1 MAFEAPSKRPG
12 NGLKMRIS
20 DHAVLRYL
28 DRIGGFDIERLR
40 DEISRR
46 VAADWNES
54 SLYVPFGAHSF
65 VVRQDEDG
73 PIVTTILERP
83 RKLRPFREIASD
95 D

>member
-1 MAFEAPSKRPG
+1 MAFEGPSKQPE
-12 NGLKMRIS
+12 NGLKMRVS

-28 DRIGGFDIERLR
+28 DRIGEFEIERLR

-46 VAADWNES
+46 VAADWNGS
-54 SLYVPFGAHSF
+54 GLYVPFGGHSF

-83 RKLRPFREIASD
+83 RKHRTFKEIASD